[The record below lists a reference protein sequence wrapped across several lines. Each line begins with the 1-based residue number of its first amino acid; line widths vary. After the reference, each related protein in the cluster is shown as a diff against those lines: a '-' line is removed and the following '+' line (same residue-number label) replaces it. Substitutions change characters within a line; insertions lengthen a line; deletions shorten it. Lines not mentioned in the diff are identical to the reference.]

1 VTARVLAAVLC
12 ATLVAGG
19 SPVRADARTSVVDLG
34 GPRAYV
40 RSDANASL
48 AGVELFVRA
57 GLDRQSAAQNGLAAL
72 VAESVLRTPIGP
84 PAGSG
89 AAVALTDAVTARGGS
104 LSYAVSSQYVRF
116 YLEAPPD
123 VLPGLTP
130 LVARALAAPSFEAP
144 ALGAARTALAER
156 IAIDDSD
163 PRQIGLDM
171 LRASYYRDGA
181 GLPAFGTTSS
191 LAGFAPADARAFF
204 ARWYLRGDA
213 FVTAVGRTGESTDAA
228 ARALVGALP
237 AGTAPAPALATRA
250 YGAQPKRI
258 VTHRDVIAPYVVLA
272 YRAPALGERD
282 FAAALVVR
290 AVLSDVFERQG
301 ATTRPPLLRAV
312 GAQYGYDV
320 APAQL
325 VLWINGARIDPSV
338 GVAAVDAVLTKA
350 ASKPLAPGVLSRY
363 KESARGQW
371 ALEALSLDER
381 AFWIGNAVAHGLDA
395 DAADDAG
402 GAIDRVT
409 AADVQRVVKTY
420 FQRFEIALVLPRGTG
435 G

>member
-1 VTARVLAAVLC
+1 MQPAAAAVL
-12 ATLVAGG
+12 ATALTAALLSAANPASAV
-19 SPVRADARTSVVDLG
+19 ARTAVVDVG
-34 GPRAYV
+34 GAHAYV

-72 VAESVLRTPIGP
+72 VAESVLRTPIDAAS
-84 PAGSG
+84 PAVS
-89 AAVALTDAVTARGGS
+89 LTDAVSARGGS
-104 LSYAVSSQYVRF
+104 LAYAVSSQYVRF

-123 VLPGLTP
+123 VLPALTP
-130 LVARALAAPSFEAP
+130 LVARALAAPSFDAP
-144 ALGAARTALAER
+144 VLAAARTALAER
-156 IAIDDSD
+156 IALDESD
-163 PRQIGLDM
+163 PRQVGLDM

-181 GLPAFGTTSS
+181 GLPLLGTTSS
-191 LAGFAPADARAFF
+191 LAAFAPQDAHAFF

-237 AGTAPAPALATRA
+237 AGSAPAPALGTRT

-258 VTHRDVIAPYVVLA
+258 VTHRDVFAPYVVLA
-272 YRAPALGERD
+272 FRAPALGERD

-290 AVLSDVFERQG
+290 AVLSDVFDRRS

-312 GAQYGYDV
+312 GAIYGYDV

-338 GVAAVDAVLTKA
+338 GVAAVDAVLKKA
-350 ASKPLAPGVLSRY
+350 ATKPLAPAVLSRY
-363 KESARGQW
+363 KDAARGQW

-395 DAADDAG
+395 DAAEDAG
-402 GAIDRVT
+402 AAIGRVT
-409 AADVQRVVKTY
+409 AADVQRVVKDY
-420 FQRFEIALVLPRGTG
+420 FQRFEVALVLPRGTG